1 MPIITCY
8 ESYKCSEVRIWGHHD
23 LHILESEQEE
33 LDELNI

>member
-1 MPIITCY
+1 MNPINIKEQGTLK
-8 ESYKCSEVRIWGHHD
+8 SSW